1 MVGKRSFAYAN
12 STFLT
17 AVRSRW
23 DILLPQMYDT
33 VLLVKTKVSKILG
46 RRCSRIC
53 CKKWIFTNYHLC
65 FSASIVQFIFFFSLL
80 LMLRRAFIRQ
90 FTPLCEKKCET
101 LCNNARPLKL
111 KLGVVAKKCASYLL
125 TCRGTRYVVLP
136 ACCFELGKYLKWL
149 TGMPYQLPG
158 AVMSSHLISGCRF
171 YMCISLSGTGR
182 NVLR

>member
-1 MVGKRSFAYAN
+1 MLSNLLQKMNLYQLPPLLQCIHS
-12 STFLT
+12 
-17 AVRSRW
+17 AV
-23 DILLPQMYDT
+23 
-33 VLLVKTKVSKILG
+33 
-46 RRCSRIC
+46 
-53 CKKWIFTNYHLC
+53 H
-65 FSASIVQFIFFFSLL
+65 FFFSLL